1 MSPYIYHPNTIL
13 AILSNHAKSLCKIR
27 DWMRQKLENS
37 SLTGQTQESLGML
50 DKFLPT
56 KKNLVKRDAKVT

>member
-1 MSPYIYHPNTIL
+1 
-13 AILSNHAKSLCKIR
+13 
-27 DWMRQKLENS
+27 MRQKLENS